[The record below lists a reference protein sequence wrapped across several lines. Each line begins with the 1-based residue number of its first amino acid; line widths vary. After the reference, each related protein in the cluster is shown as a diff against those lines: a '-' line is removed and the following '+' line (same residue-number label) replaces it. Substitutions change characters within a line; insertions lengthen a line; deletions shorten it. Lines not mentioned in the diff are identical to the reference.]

1 MATSITLRQLEY
13 FVAAARAGT
22 RAGAAGALHVSPAA
36 VSLGIAELERTLG
49 GELFRRVAHQPLVL
63 TSTGQDLLA
72 DATTIVSDVRD
83 LEQRVDDR
91 STISGV
97 LHVGCFATLAPFV
110 VPRLVAAVAA
120 THPHLRVEVAE
131 DDAAGVQRAVLD
143 GRTELAVLY
152 GIDLRAGLEATT
164 VTTMRPYVVLPAD
177 HRLAT
182 RRRVRLGELAA
193 DPIILLE
200 SPPSQLHTRAV
211 LQAAGIIAAGRAG
224 DAQLRDSARAGGAW
238 LRVGRAG
245 PAAGVGR
252 QLRGPRA
259 GHRRDRRP
267 CRPGTRRRGR
277 RRRDAAFA
285 ARESSHSTRCA
296 ASSPGTIG
304 GVRAAT

>member
-1 MATSITLRQLEY
+1 M
-13 FVAAARAGT
+13 
-22 RAGAAGALHVSPAA
+22 
-36 VSLGIAELERTLG
+36 
-49 GELFRRVAHQPLVL
+49 
-63 TSTGQDLLA
+63 
-72 DATTIVSDVRD
+72 
-83 LEQRVDDR
+83 
-91 STISGV
+91 
-97 LHVGCFATLAPFV
+97 
-110 VPRLVAAVAA
+110 
-120 THPHLRVEVAE
+120 
-131 DDAAGVQRAVLD
+131 QRAVLD

-211 LQAAGIIAAGRAG
+211 LQAAGVTPRVERVTRSFETLRALVARGYGWGVLVQRPASAASYEGLAL
-224 DAQLRDSARAGGAW
+224 A
-238 LRVGRAG
+238 
-245 PAAGVGR
+245 
-252 QLRGPRA
+252 
-259 GHRRDRRP
+259 HRRDRRP

-277 RRRDAAFA
+277 RRRRRGIRG
-285 ARESSHSTRCA
+285 ARSSRSTRCA